1 MTDNN
6 QTKSS
11 RNPWSWIPSLYFYQ
25 GIPYSIVMI
34 TSGLIYKTMGVS
46 IAMFAFWT
54 SLLYL
59 PWAIKPLWSPYIDVV
74 STKRNWILWTQLLL
88 GAAFIAVGLVMQLPY
103 YFPLSIAF
111 FALIAISSASH
122 DIAAD
127 GFYMLSLDQ
136 HRQSFFV
143 GIRSTFYRFA
153 MLTALG
159 LLPLIAGI
167 IQENTGLDPVSF
179 EVNAVPVSQFKTSD
193 IVEFQNTKQ
202 EGTPKIVIFPEKVQ
216 IPIFEKGISNL
227 DSVVV
232 YIALSAPPA
241 PGETIVVNLGRK
253 SGSKDIGLPKNHTG
267 RFEFTGLNWNKPE
280 AAVLRIDH
288 NLTSHTSS
296 VFRATAGNIAF
307 SWTVSLGLIGVVLL
321 LLAVYH
327 RIVLPRPNEIKD
339 KTKVDLKVYGEVF
352 ASFFTKPG
360 IIPALVFFLLY
371 RLGEAQLVK
380 VATPF
385 LVDSRGSGG
394 IGLTS
399 AQYGIAYGTLGMIC
413 LTLGGILGGVVVSRF
428 GLKRMIWI
436 MALAMNVP
444 IAVYVYLSAFQ
455 PVPGDLSI
463 YLSIAAEQMGY
474 GFGFTAYMIYMLSFV
489 GESKFKTAEF
499 AIGTSLMALGMMIP
513 GMISGYM
520 KELLGYQ
527 HFFVYVLLCAI
538 PGMVAIRFLKI
549 NPTFGIKKKLE
560 VKEEDRLK
568 G

>member
-1 MTDNN
+1 MTENS
-6 QTKSS
+6 QPKKS
-11 RNPWSWIPSLYFYQ
+11 RNPWAWIPSLYFYQ

-46 IAMFAFWT
+46 IATFAFWT

-88 GAAFIAVGLVMQLPY
+88 GIAFIAAGFAMQLPF
-103 YFPLSIAF
+103 YFPITIAV
-111 FALIAISSASH
+111 FAVIAISSASH

-136 HRQSFFV
+136 HKQAFFV

-159 LLPLIAGI
+159 LLPLIAGL

-179 EVNAVPVSQFKTSD
+179 EVNSVPAAQYKAADVTGFM
-193 IVEFQNTKQ
+193 ITKQ
-202 EGTPKIVIFPEKVQ
+202 EGTPKILIYPEKVQ
-216 IPIFEKGISNL
+216 VPIFEKGVSNL
-227 DSVVV
+227 DSAVVFV
-232 YIALSAPPA
+232 ALSAPPVA
-241 PGETIVVNLGRK
+241 GETIVVNMGRK
-253 SGSKDIGLPKNHTG
+253 SGSKDIDLSKNQSG
-267 RFEFTGLNWNKPE
+267 RFEFTSENWNKPV
-280 AAVLRIDH
+280 AATLRVDH
-288 NLTSHTSS
+288 NLTNQTNSQ
-296 VFRATAGNIAF
+296 FRATAGNIAF
-307 SWTVSLGLIGVVLL
+307 SWTVSLGALGIVLI

-327 RIVLPRPNEIKD
+327 RIILPRPVEAKE

-360 IIPALVFFLLY
+360 IIPALIFFLMY

-385 LVDSRGSGG
+385 LVDSRNSGG

-413 LTLGGILGGVVVSRF
+413 LTIGGILGGVVASKY
-428 GLKRMIWI
+428 GLKKMIWV
-436 MALAMNVP
+436 MALAMNIP
-444 IAVYVYLSAFQ
+444 ISVYIYLSTFQ
-455 PVPGDLSI
+455 PVPGDITI
-463 YLSIAAEQMGY
+463 YIAIAAEQMGY
-474 GFGFTAYMIYMLSFV
+474 GFGFTAYMLYMLSFV

-527 HFFVYVLLCAI
+527 HFFIYVMICAI
-538 PGMVAIRFLKI
+538 PGIIAIKFLRI
-549 NPTFGIKKKLE
+549 DPTFGIKKK
-560 VKEEDRLK
+560 EEAK
-568 G
+568 V

>member
-1 MTDNN
+1 MKENS
-6 QTKSS
+6 QTGQS

-34 TSGLIYKTMGVS
+34 TSGLIYKTMGIS
-46 IAMFAFWT
+46 IATFAFWT

-59 PWAIKPLWSPYIDVV
+59 PWTIKPVWSPYIDVV
-74 STKRNWILWTQLLL
+74 STKRNWVLWTQLLL
-88 GAAFIAVGLVMQLPY
+88 GIAFIAVGFAMQLPF
-103 YFPLSIAF
+103 YFPITIAL

-136 HRQSFFV
+136 HKQAFFV

-159 LLPLIAGI
+159 LLPLIAGL
-167 IQENTGLDPVSF
+167 IQENTGLEPVSF
-179 EVNAVPVSQFKTSD
+179 EVTAVPASEFKATSIED
-193 IVEFQNTKQ
+193 FHVERQA
-202 EGTPKIVIFPEKVQ
+202 GTPKILIYPEKVK
-216 IPIFEKGISNL
+216 IPIFVKGSQPV
-227 DSVVV
+227 DSTLI
-232 YIALSAPPA
+232 YLALSAPPA
-241 PGETIVVNLGRK
+241 KDETIVVNLSRK
-253 SGSKDIGLPKNHTG
+253 SGSKDIDLYKNQSG
-267 RFEFTGLNWNKPE
+267 RFEFTAANWDKPVG
-280 AAVLRIDH
+280 ATLRVDH
-288 NLTSHTSS
+288 NLVSQTASQ
-296 VFRATAGNIAF
+296 FRATAGNIAF
-307 SWTVSLGLIGVVLL
+307 SWTVSLGCLGLVLL
-321 LLAVYH
+321 LLAIYH
-327 RIVLPRPNEIKD
+327 QVALPRPVEPKE
-339 KTKVDLKVYGEVF
+339 KSKVDLRVYGEVF

-360 IIPALVFFLLY
+360 VIPALIFFLTY

-385 LVDSRGSGG
+385 LVDSRNNGG

-413 LTLGGILGGVVVSRF
+413 LTLGGILGGVVASKY
-428 GLKRMIWI
+428 GLKKMIWI

-444 IAVYVYLSAFQ
+444 VSVY
-455 PVPGDLSI
+455 I
-463 YLSIAAEQMGY
+463 YLSTYQPMPGDPTIYMAIATEQFGY
-474 GFGFTAYMIYMLSFV
+474 GFGFTAYMLYMLSFV

-527 HFFVYVLLCAI
+527 TFFVYVIICAI
-538 PGMVAIRFLKI
+538 PGMIAIKFLKI
-549 NPTFGIKKKLE
+549 NPAFGLKKSN
-560 VKEEDRLK
+560 

>member
-1 MTDNN
+1 MTENN
-6 QTKSS
+6 QSKNS

-46 IAMFAFWT
+46 IATFAFWT

-59 PWAIKPLWSPYIDVV
+59 PWAVKPLWSPYIDVV

-88 GAAFIAVGLVMQLPY
+88 GIAFIAVAFAMQLPI
-103 YFPLSIAF
+103 YFPVTIAI

-136 HRQSFFV
+136 HKQAFFV

-159 LLPLIAGI
+159 LLPLIAGL
-167 IQENTGLDPVSF
+167 IQENTGLDPVTF
-179 EVNAVPVSQFKTSD
+179 EVNAVPSDQFKATD
-193 IVEFQNTKQ
+193 IADFQFPKQ
-202 EGTPKIVIFPEKVQ
+202 EGIPKIIIYPEKVQ
-216 IPIFEKGISNL
+216 IPIFEKGGSAP
-227 DSVVV
+227 DSAVI

-241 PGETIVVNLGRK
+241 QGETIVVNLGRK
-253 SGSKDIGLPKNHTG
+253 SGSKDIDLPKSHTG
-267 RFEFTGLNWNKPE
+267 RFEFTAQNWNKPVAE
-280 AAVLRIDH
+280 VIRIDH
-288 NLTSHTSS
+288 NLTSKVSS
-296 VFRATAGNIAF
+296 QFRATAGNIAF
-307 SWTVSLGLIGVVLL
+307 SWTVSLGCLGIVLL

-327 RIVLPRPNEIKD
+327 RLVLPRPLEIKE
-339 KTKVDLKVYGEVF
+339 KSKVNLKVYGEVF

-360 IIPALVFFLLY
+360 IIPALIFFLMY

-385 LVDSRGSGG
+385 LVDSRNSGG

-399 AQYGIAYGTLGMIC
+399 AQYGLAYGTLGMIC
-413 LTLGGILGGVVVSRF
+413 LTLGGILGGVVASKY
-428 GLKRMIWI
+428 GLKKMIWI
-436 MALAMNVP
+436 MAFAMNIPVS
-444 IAVYVYLSAFQ
+444 VYVYLSTFQ
-455 PVPGDLSI
+455 PVPGDISI
-463 YLSIAAEQMGY
+463 YFSIAAEQMGY
-474 GFGFTAYMIYMLSFV
+474 GFGFTAYMLYMLAFV

-499 AIGTSLMALGMMIP
+499 AIGTSLMALGMMLP

-527 HFFVYVLLCAI
+527 HFFIYVMICAI
-538 PGMVAIRFLKI
+538 PGMIAIKFLKI
-549 NPTFGIKKKLE
+549 NPTFGIKKKE
-560 VKEEDRLK
+560 KI
-568 G
+568 